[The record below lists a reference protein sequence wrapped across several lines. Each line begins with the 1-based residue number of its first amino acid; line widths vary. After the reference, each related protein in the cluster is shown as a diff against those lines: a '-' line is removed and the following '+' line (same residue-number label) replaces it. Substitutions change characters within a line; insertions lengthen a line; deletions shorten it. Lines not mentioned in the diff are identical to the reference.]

1 MHIAV
6 DTVTDRVVAG
16 PDVTAAQPPV
26 DPDRYECLFCNARLA
41 YNPTDGTTFD
51 YFTHE
56 SAPTCLSAG
65 SSSKYHRVGQ
75 ELISK
80 KTCNQLPVS
89 PRDISIDVETYVG
102 SPSGYRVADV
112 LIERPV
118 KVVIEVVYQTSVVN
132 LRDRLATAFEDGYT
146 GMVAVLQN
154 ADVSAARVERHLSR
168 VGAIEV
174 ATIDPHRGTVEI
186 GSVIRPETVTLERD
200 AWAAVPSYLA

>member
-51 YFTHE
+51 YFIHE

-102 SPSGYRVADV
+102 SPSGYRIADV
-112 LIERPV
+112 LIDRPV

-168 VGAIEV
+168 VGTIEV
-174 ATIDPHRGTVEI
+174 ARVDPHRGSVEI
-186 GSVIRPETVTLERD
+186 GSVIRPDIVTLAPD
-200 AWAAVPSYLA
+200 AWESVPAYLA